1 MVQREIQSDLDW
13 EQIEFVIG
21 ALAKLEINSTLV
33 EKIRATQ
40 LVDDWCKLKVW
51 RVYYGFKID
60 FQVDDS
66 VLKFKGKLCIPLV
79 EKLRLKILS

>member
-13 EQIEFVIG
+13 KQIEFVIG

-40 LVDDWCKLKVW
+40 LLDDWCK
-51 RVYYGFKID
+51 
-60 FQVDDS
+60 
-66 VLKFKGKLCIPLV
+66 
-79 EKLRLKILS
+79 